1 MELDSGTIAWML
13 TSTALVLLMTPG
25 LALFYGGQARS
36 KSVLNM
42 MMMVFSTT
50 ATVGVLW
57 VIFGYSMS
65 FGDDVGGGLL
75 GNPGQY
81 FMLSSLLSETVQTD
95 GLPDIAFV
103 AFQAMFAILTVG
115 LIAGA
120 AADRMKFNSWM
131 VFSILWATIVYFPIA
146 HWVFDLDAGW
156 IANGIGAV
164 DFAGGT
170 AVHINAGTAALVLCI
185 VLGRRRGWPREAMRP
200 HNLTMVMLGAGLL
213 WFGWFGFNAG
223 SAAVA
228 NYSAAYAFLN
238 TVVATCTAI
247 CGWLIIE
254 QIRDGKATSLGAAS
268 GIVAGLVAITP
279 ACAAVTPLGA
289 MAIGFIAGVGC
300 AYAVGLKYKLG
311 FDDSFDVVGRPPRR
325 WSDRHAAHR
334 LLRLGRRAVRGVRR
348 LLRRRLRPAGHPG
361 HRRGR
366 RDRLL
371 GHRHRDHRPDHQ
383 GGHGPA
389 RRGRQRGHGR
399 RRGRARRVGLRLLE
413 PAQRWQL
420 RVVALHTVR
429 PDAGHRDCR

>member
-1 MELDSGTIAWML
+1 
-13 TSTALVLLMTPG
+13 MTPG
-25 LALFYGGQARS
+25 LALFYGGQAHS

-42 MMMVFSTT
+42 MMMVFSTF

-57 VIFGYSMS
+57 VIVGYSLA
-65 FGDDVGGGLL
+65 FGDNAVGGWF
-75 GNPGQY
+75 GNPAQY
-81 FMLSSLLSETVQTD
+81 FMLSSLLSESVQTD

-120 AADRMKFNSWM
+120 VANRMKFNSWM
-131 VFSILWATIVYFPIA
+131 VFSLLWALIVYFPIA

-170 AVHINAGTAALVLCI
+170 AVHINAGMAALVLALI
-185 VLGRRRGWPREAMRP
+185 LGKRKGWPNDSARP

-228 NYSAAYAFLN
+228 NFAASYAFLN

-254 QIRDGKATSLGAAS
+254 QIRDGKPTSLGAAS

-289 MAIGFIAGVGC
+289 MAIGFIAGLAC
-300 AYAVGLKYKLG
+300 AFGVGLKYRFG
-311 FDDSFDVVGRPPRR
+311 FDDAFDVVGV
-325 WSDRHAAHR
+325 HLVGGLVGT
-334 LLRLGRRAVRGVRR
+334 LLIGFFAWDGS
-348 LLRRRLRPAGHPG
+348 PAGAG
-361 HRRGR
+361 GVFYGGGWGQ
-366 RDRLL
+366 L
-371 GHRHRDHRPDHQ
+371 GVQAVAALAVIVYSGVLTAVIALIVKVTMGLRIEEEAETVGIDEAEHAESGYDYS
-383 GGHGPA
+383 GMASG
-389 RRGRQRGHGR
+389 
-399 RRGRARRVGLRLLE
+399 RVG
-413 PAQRWQL
+413 A
-420 RVVALHTVR
+420 A
-429 PDAGHRDCR
+429 AGNGATAGVL

>member
-228 NYSAAYAFLN
+228 NYSAAVRLPEHRGRHLHRDLRLADHRADSRRQGHL
-238 TVVATCTAI
+238 ARRCLGHRRRPRRHHPGL
-247 CGWLIIE
+247 CGGHPARRHGHRLHRRRRLRLRRRPE
-254 QIRDGKATSLGAAS
+254 VQ
-268 GIVAGLVAITP
+268 AGLRRLVRRR
-279 ACAAVTPLGA
+279 
-289 MAIGFIAGVGC
+289 
-300 AYAVGLKYKLG
+300 
-311 FDDSFDVVGRPPRR
+311 GRPPRR
-325 WSDRHAAHR
+325 W
-334 LLRLGRRAVRGVRR
+334 L
-348 LLRRRLRPAGHPG
+348 
-361 HRRGR
+361 
-366 RDRLL
+366 
-371 GHRHRDHRPDHQ
+371 
-383 GGHGPA
+383 
-389 RRGRQRGHGR
+389 
-399 RRGRARRVGLRLLE
+399 
-413 PAQRWQL
+413 
-420 RVVALHTVR
+420 
-429 PDAGHRDCR
+429 